1 MLAVTAAL
9 WAALLFGPTL
19 RAVTDVDTTVLR
31 VVAHTRTAALTS
43 VMRAVDHVGS
53 AAVVRVVAW
62 ATIAALLA
70 CRRFPHLIAYLAA
83 LLAVSVIETVVAV
96 HVARIRPVGVA
107 ILAPWSGY
115 AHPSRPVA
123 GVAVLLV
130 GAVHT
135 LVPAPWRRRA
145 AVTSAVALACLGL
158 ARLYLA
164 VDHPTDVLAGVALGW
179 AVPALLYAFATP
191 DESFPVTYGYRPRA
205 HLDIGG
211 ARGQAIR
218 GALDQQL
225 GIHVTSVEPFG
236 LGGSAGSTPLLITGR
251 RRERDEEVAVFAKL
265 YARNHVR
272 SDRLYKLARSIR
284 YGRLEDELPFSSV
297 RRLAEYEDHLLRLFR
312 DLGLPTPE
320 PYGLVEISPER
331 EYLLVMEFFAGA
343 AELGDAPLGEGEID
357 QGLAIVRTMWDA
369 GVAHRDI
376 KPSNLLVRDGGV
388 VLIDVAF
395 AAVRPT
401 PWRQAVDL
409 ANMMLT
415 LALVSSAEQVY
426 RRALRVFT
434 PDDIAEAF
442 AASRGVT
449 VPAQLKA
456 RLHADGRRLDDAF
469 RALAPTRAPV
479 AVQRWTVRRVT
490 STIGV
495 AAVIT
500 GAVWAASVYARSA
513 GLL

>member
-1 MLAVTAAL
+1 
-9 WAALLFGPTL
+9 
-19 RAVTDVDTTVLR
+19 
-31 VVAHTRTAALTS
+31 
-43 VMRAVDHVGS
+43 
-53 AAVVRVVAW
+53 
-62 ATIAALLA
+62 
-70 CRRFPHLIAYLAA
+70 AYLAA

-179 AVPALLYAFATP
+179 AVPALLWAFVTP
-191 DESFPVTYGYRPRA
+191 EESFPVTYGDRPRA